1 MIVED
6 SSSPDSASN
15 VLMAIKVNI
24 DTCSV
29 WKINK
34 RGILR
39 IQTELRVTSLC
50 TQKSTFW
57 TRAFGQG
64 QLSAGWNVSMSKTYP
79 KWRKMYE
86 WYSNLHWVKA
96 MLLSNWFL
104 ENLGCTYC
112 RMATNIKGSF
122 RFCVRSHSVWMDPHM
137 WNMSWAISPKCRW
150 QIIFVILISFS
161 HYFWRIQL

>member
-1 MIVED
+1 MNCA
-6 SSSPDSASN
+6 SPLC
-15 VLMAIKVNI
+15 VH
-24 DTCSV
+24 
-29 WKINK
+29 
-34 RGILR
+34 R
-39 IQTELRVTSLC
+39 SLLSEPVHLARANC
-50 TQKSTFW
+50 PLGEMCPCQKPIPN
-57 TRAFGQG
+57 GE
-64 QLSAGWNVSMSKTYP
+64 
-79 KWRKMYE
+79 KMYE